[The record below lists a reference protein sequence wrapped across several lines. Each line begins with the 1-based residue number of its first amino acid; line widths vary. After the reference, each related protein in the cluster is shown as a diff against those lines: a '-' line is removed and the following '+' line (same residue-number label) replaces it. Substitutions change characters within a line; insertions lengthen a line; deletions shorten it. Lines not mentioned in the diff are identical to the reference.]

1 MNTLKC
7 HKSADPCLCRVIG
20 AGVVFKRKR
29 GDGFR
34 QASRPRRTARS
45 LPGQRPSGARLGPV
59 SDRCPQRSGPASGH
73 VALPHGRR
81 VPAVPTAGVPGR
93 TPAPP
98 PPASPGSRAF
108 VPDDV
113 GRRRPSRVPRQ
124 SRSEA
129 HAAGGGPLPAA
140 GAPRLVRRSVGYRP
154 CPEGFNRGPEQSVP
168 AIRGVWPRQRMRR
181 RIRRASVVI
190 SAGGQVTWRGF
201 QGYPTSL
208 ERNS

>member
-1 MNTLKC
+1 MSSLNGNAGTDFGRRHVRAAQLAASPGSVPLGPAWAPC
-7 HKSADPCLCRVIG
+7 RTDAPSA
-20 AGVVFKRKR
+20 A
-29 GDGFR
+29 
-34 QASRPRRTARS
+34 ARPRATRR
-45 LPGQRPSGARLGPV
+45 LPR
-59 SDRCPQRSGPASGH
+59 
-73 VALPHGRR
+73 GRR
-81 VPAVPTAGVPGR
+81 VPAVPTAGVPGH
-93 TPAPP
+93 TPASP

-168 AIRGVWPRQRMRR
+168 AIRGVWPQRRMRR

>member
-34 QASRPRRTARS
+34 QASRPLAQLAAS
-45 LPGQRPSGARLGPV
+45 PGSVPLGPTWAPCRTDAP
-59 SDRCPQRSGPASGH
+59 STAARPRATRR
-73 VALPHGRR
+73 LPHGRR

-93 TPAPP
+93 TPASP
-98 PPASPGSRAF
+98 PPASPGSRAS